1 MELLGLALFIAVSI
15 LIIFF
20 IVVIM
25 KIADMTKEIHRVMD
39 KLVIHENQSNSPQKP
54 IHKTK
59 VCGDIQC
66 PVCGHLIFHHDPF
79 CSRCGQ
85 KLDWDEDE

>member
-1 MELLGLALFIAVSI
+1 MELLCLVLLIAVFI

-20 IVVIM
+20 VVAIM
-25 KIADMTKEIHRVMD
+25 KIADTTKEIHRAVD
-39 KLVIHENQSNSPQKP
+39 KLVIHTNHSDNPQKP
-54 IHKTK
+54 IRKTK

>member
-1 MELLGLALFIAVSI
+1 MELLCLVLLIAVLI

-20 IVVIM
+20 VVAIM
-25 KIADMTKEIHRVMD
+25 KIADTTKEIHRAVD
-39 KLVIHENQSNSPQKP
+39 RLVLHANQSNSPQKP

-66 PVCGHLIFHHDPF
+66 PACGHSIFHHDPF

-85 KLDWDEDE
+85 KLDWSEDE